1 MKRSLIVLSLVTIL
15 LAACGNGENQTGQV
29 TQGIDGIE
37 IAEVVFAKSLS
48 EKMEPINATTVFEP
62 SEQVNVSVHIT
73 GRPKRG
79 VLTVKFLYRDKIFA
93 ENSVDFSKSKNGV
106 SFSVG
111 DDTFAGFYFTH
122 EDILSIS
129 PNYRVALFIN
139 EKEAGEYTYSVV
151 PPADAIKTVIRR
163 TEFAKGVITFMQP
176 DEPTTVFAP
185 SDSVFFIGNGDFGR
199 QSWLQAEW
207 IANGNLLVQ
216 ACTKKV
222 FVKNNLE
229 EDRFYFSCPI
239 EEGWPIGTHAVR
251 LTVDDVII
259 TEASFTVE

>member
-1 MKRSLIVLSLVTIL
+1 MKRSLILLSLAAIL
-15 LAACGNGENQTGQV
+15 LTACGSGVSQTEQE
-29 TQGIDGIE
+29 TRGIDGIE
-37 IAEVVFAKSLS
+37 IAEVVFAKNLS
-48 EKMEPINATTVFEP
+48 EKMEPINAAIAFDP
-62 SEQVNVSVHIT
+62 SEQVNVSVRIT
-73 GRPKRG
+73 GRPKKG
-79 VLTVKFLYRDKIFA
+79 VLTVKFLYRDKIFF
-93 ENSVDFSKSKNGV
+93 EKSVDFSKSKNGT

-111 DDTFAGFYFTH
+111 DSTFAGFYFTH
-122 EDILSIS
+122 EEILSIS
-129 PNYRVALFIN
+129 PNYRIALFIN
-139 EKEAGEYTYSVV
+139 EKAAGEFSYGVV

-176 DEPTTVFAP
+176 NEPTTIFAP

-216 ACTKKV
+216 ACTRKV

-239 EEGWPIGTHAVR
+239 EEGWPTGTHAVR
-251 LTVDDVII
+251 LTVDDVIV
-259 TEASFTVE
+259 TEATFTVQ